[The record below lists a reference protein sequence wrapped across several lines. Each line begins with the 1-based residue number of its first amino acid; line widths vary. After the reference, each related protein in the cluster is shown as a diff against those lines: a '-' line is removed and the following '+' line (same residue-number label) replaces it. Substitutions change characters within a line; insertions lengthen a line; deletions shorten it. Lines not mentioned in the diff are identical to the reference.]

1 MIKELLYIAFHAL
14 LSYAVI
20 IAIAAFAHAVCH

>member
-1 MIKELLYIAFHAL
+1 MIKEILYFAFHAL